1 MQKSDIKKSD
11 KIESDSQTN
20 ILYNKNN
27 LYSLYLKALTD
38 NIKKLQKNNLIPK
51 EKNLRE
57 KINLY
62 FSQITSAIKLL
73 TNEIESIISKYES
86 ILKLIEEKNRKLYS
100 DIFNLH
106 IKNTFLESNIE
117 ILTKK
122 EKEYKLVK
130 EKTGIVVENGIII
143 YNDRKENEIFILRKE
158 NSTLKNE
165 IIKIEAQIGDLNEKF
180 NKEKEKYE
188 KEILILNEKI
198 DKYKFKNHNIKKKG
212 KSCSCIK
219 INSNGK
225 TADVNLKNEKTKEA
239 NIPSIDS
246 FMAYSENYIK
256 DGIELPSKMVGV
268 SLIYKLLEE
277 IGDKVELLKNS
288 NGINN

>member
-27 LYSLYLKALTD
+27 LYSLYLKTLTD

-219 INSNGK
+219 I
-225 TADVNLKNEKTKEA
+225 
-239 NIPSIDS
+239 
-246 FMAYSENYIK
+246 
-256 DGIELPSKMVGV
+256 
-268 SLIYKLLEE
+268 KLYR
-277 IGDKVELLKNS
+277 IG
-288 NGINN
+288 